1 MFWSD
6 RIARG
11 ITGPQLINDS
21 KTPSGRVHVGAL
33 RGVLI
38 HDAMFRTLKEQGTPV
53 RYQFGVDDY
62 DPLDEIP
69 AGQGDHFRQYLGQ
82 PLCNVP
88 APPGSPATDVAEHFI
103 GEFFDIFTE
112 LGVETERYRMRDIYR
127 AGKFNEVIDVIL
139 RNAAVVRKIYKEVS
153 GSARPDNW
161 YPFQVVCEQCG
172 RIGTTEVIDY
182 DGKEVT
188 YRCRPDLVSWATGC
202 GAHGKVSPFDGR
214 GKLPWKLEW
223 TAKWHVFGIT
233 IEGAGKDHNTKGG
246 SRDVAARCL
255 KEIFRGKAPLNIPYE
270 FFLVGGA
277 KMSSSRGVGAS
288 ARQIADLLPP
298 EILRFLV
305 LRPQPNQP
313 VNFAPDEK
321 SITKVFNDFDRAHTR
336 TFNDPK
342 VPEEDK
348 RVYLL
353 SEITPEGD
361 FHEPN
366 FSLVLALLQLP
377 HLLDLEGEVAK
388 RKGASLT
395 EIERK
400 HLQRRVRAAEC
411 WLRDYATEEERIV
424 LQQTLP
430 ESAHVL
436 TATQRAF
443 LHRLADALESA
454 TWEEDA
460 LQTLVFQVA
469 RLTPIDQPRAFQAMY
484 QVLLARNSGPK
495 AGNLLAFMERPFVV
509 HRFRQ
514 LPFDVV
520 AFWHESGVS
529 LEALEQWIGSHAAR
543 IRATDGALALGASA
557 AGTLGVIEL
566 RVTLDDDKTYTQRA
580 VIDRNAATHPLAQ
593 EAEAFREYAA
603 RELDRIGSAHGLRLP
618 LSSDVPV
625 ALHG

>member
-6 RIARG
+6 RIAST
-11 ITGPQLINDS
+11 IEGPQLINDS
-21 KTPSGRVHVGAL
+21 KTPSGRVHVGAM

-38 HDAMFRTLKEQGTPV
+38 HDAMFRTLKEKGTPV

-69 AGQGDHFRQYLGQ
+69 AGQAEHFKQYLGQ

-88 APPGSPATDVAEHFI
+88 APPGSSATDVAEHFI

-112 LGVETERYRMRDIYR
+112 LGVETERYRMRDVYR
-127 AGKFNEVIDVIL
+127 SGKFNEVIDVIL

-153 GSARPDNW
+153 GSSRPDDW

-172 RIGTTEVIDY
+172 RIGTTEVSGY

-188 YRCRPDLVSWATGC
+188 YRCRPDLVTWATGC
-202 GAHGKVSPFDGR
+202 GNHGKISPFDGR

-321 SITKVFNDFDRAHTR
+321 SITKVFNDFDRAHQR
-336 TFNDPK
+336 TFNDAK

-388 RKGASLT
+388 RKGAPLT
-395 EIERK
+395 EVERK
-400 HLQRRVRAAEC
+400 HLARRVASAQC
-411 WLRDYATEEERIV
+411 WLRDYATDEERIV
-424 LQQTLP
+424 LQQALP
-430 ESAHVL
+430 PSAQAL
-436 TATQRAF
+436 SATQRAF
-443 LHRLADALESA
+443 LHRLADALASA

-469 RLTPIDQPRAFQAMY
+469 RLTPIEQPKAFQAMY
-484 QVLLARNSGPK
+484 QSLLARNSGPK
-495 AGNLLAFMERPFVV
+495 AGNLLAFLDRPFVDR
-509 HRFRQ
+509 RFRE
-514 LPFDVV
+514 LPFDTSD
-520 AFWHESGVS
+520 FWRETS
-529 LEALEQWIGSHAAR
+529 LSLDALEKWIADHAAR
-543 IRATDGALALGASA
+543 IRTAHASAERTDGLGA
-557 AGTLGVIEL
+557 IEV
-566 RVTLDDDKTYTQRA
+566 RVTLDDDKMHAQRA
-580 VIDRNAATHPLAQ
+580 VIDAAPDTETVARDFIARMAQ
-593 EAEAFREYAA
+593 AHNV
-603 RELDRIGSAHGLRLP
+603 RISALERG
-618 LSSDVPV
+618 
-625 ALHG
+625 A